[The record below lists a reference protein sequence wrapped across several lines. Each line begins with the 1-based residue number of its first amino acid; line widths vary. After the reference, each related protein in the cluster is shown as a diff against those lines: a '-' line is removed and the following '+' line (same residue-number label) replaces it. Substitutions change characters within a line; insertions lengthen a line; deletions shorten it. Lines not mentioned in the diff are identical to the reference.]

1 MKLADDQGCA
11 RDRPTHSDK
20 TRLENINLAMIWG
33 GPVINREAV
42 IFYDTSCKMWGIP

>member
-1 MKLADDQGCA
+1 MIRAVREIAQ
-11 RDRPTHSDK
+11 RIQIR